1 MTRKT
6 KSQSALPRSEKWLSF
21 AILSVLGLIAFGIWT
36 VQSDFNTAIVQMFSE
51 QAVSDQATVPP
62 QFPETVL
69 PLPEDMS
76 ALTAPETFDAKTLSD
91 KINGKAELYLSA
103 GFKEL
108 QSQRFAVDSSPER
121 WFEIFI
127 FDMDTPENAFAV
139 YSSQKR
145 EDAIPLD
152 LGRYAYGTANA
163 FFWIHGAYYL
173 ELIATDDS
181 ENARTRMEQ
190 IAESFNRTTTADVST
205 VTESEL
211 FPAQGLDQ
219 DSITLIPSDGFGLQ
233 NFDNVL
239 VAEYNFEDERLSAY
253 ISNRGSSEAA
263 EQMAEN
269 FRQFLV
275 AFGGN
280 ELETEEYIVIEI
292 LETYEVIFTF
302 GPYMAG
308 VHEAANQKQALSLAQ
323 SIRNQL
329 EETIG
334 R

>member
-51 QAVSDQATVPP
+51 QAVSDQATVPS

-69 PLPEDMS
+69 PLPEGMS

-108 QSQRFAVDSSPER
+108 QSQRFAVDLSPER

-163 FFWIHGAYYL
+163 FFWIHGVYYL

-190 IAESFNRTTTADVST
+190 IAESFNRTTTADVNT

-239 VAEYNFEDERLSAY
+239 VAEYNLEDERLSAY

-263 EQMAEN
+263 KQMAEN

-280 ELETEEYIVIEI
+280 ELETKEYIVIEI

-308 VHEAANQKQALSLAQ
+308 VHEAANQKQAVSLAQ

>member
-1 MTRKT
+1 M
-6 KSQSALPRSEKWLSF
+6 
-21 AILSVLGLIAFGIWT
+21 V
-36 VQSDFNTAIVQMFSE
+36 V
-51 QAVSDQATVPP
+51 
-62 QFPETVL
+62 
-69 PLPEDMS
+69 PLPEGMS
-76 ALTAPETFDAKTLSD
+76 ALTAPEIFDAKTLSD

-108 QSQRFAVDSSPER
+108 QSQRFGEDSSPER

-145 EDAIPLD
+145 EDAIPLE

-173 ELIATDDS
+173 ELIATEDS
-181 ENARTRMEQ
+181 ENARTRMQQ
-190 IAESFNRTTTADVST
+190 IAESFNRTTAADVST
-205 VTESEL
+205 VPESEL
-211 FPAQGLDQ
+211 FPAKGLDQ
-219 DSITLIPSDGFGLQ
+219 NSITLIPSDAFGLQ
-233 NFDNVL
+233 NFDSVL
-239 VAEYNFEDERLSAY
+239 VAEYDLEDQRLSAY

-269 FRQFLV
+269 YRQFLV
-275 AFGGN
+275 AFGGK
-280 ELETEEYIVIEI
+280 ELETEEHFVIEI
-292 LETYEVIFTF
+292 LEAYEVIFTI

-308 VHEAANQKQALSLAQ
+308 VHEAADQKQALSLAQ
-323 SIRNQL
+323 AIRNQL